1 MCYFCSYFNFQGRV
15 RPVVSDFDCFLVG
28 TRRVHFC
35 KPLPAE
41 QLAVLKWCVNKI
53 EFLLQKM
60 LDSDNK
66 ASDRKPWSH
75 LWLGVMKEA
84 AQEGFHPEIPR
95 FGFGDETSYS
105 IMESAV
111 HRLRLT

>member
-1 MCYFCSYFNFQGRV
+1 
-15 RPVVSDFDCFLVG
+15 VSDFDCFLVG

-35 KPLPAE
+35 KPLPAD
-41 QLAVLKWCVNKI
+41 QLEVLKWCVNKI
-53 EFLLQKM
+53 ECLLQKM
-60 LDSDNK
+60 IDNNEDHTSGDS
-66 ASDRKPWSH
+66 RKPWSR
-75 LWLGVMKEA
+75 LWLEVMKEA
-84 AQEGFHPEIPR
+84 AKEGFYPDIPR